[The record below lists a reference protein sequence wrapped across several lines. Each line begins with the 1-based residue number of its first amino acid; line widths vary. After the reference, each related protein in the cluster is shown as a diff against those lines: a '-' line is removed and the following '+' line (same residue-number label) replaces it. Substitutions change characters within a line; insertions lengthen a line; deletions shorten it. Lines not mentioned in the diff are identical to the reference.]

1 MMQGRY
7 SLVWVRGIAGPP
19 QPQISSPE
27 AFHISQSRIDA
38 SVVAIHELT
47 DEERRLPL
55 RTIAKMHPPARD

>member
-1 MMQGRY
+1 
-7 SLVWVRGIAGPP
+7 VWVRGIAGPP
-19 QPQISSPE
+19 QPQVWAPE

-55 RTIAKMHPPARD
+55 TTLAKMHPPARTE